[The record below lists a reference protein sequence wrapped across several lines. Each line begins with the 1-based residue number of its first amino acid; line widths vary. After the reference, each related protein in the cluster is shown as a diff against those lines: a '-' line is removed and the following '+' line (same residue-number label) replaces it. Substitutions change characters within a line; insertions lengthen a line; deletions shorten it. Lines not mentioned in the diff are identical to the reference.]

1 MNFGWRRWPIS
12 KTEKPNKPNKP
23 NKPKARKTMILKDE
37 SSSGWENPSAGI
49 HGAVCVDVTDLGL
62 QQTNYGEKR
71 QLRLT
76 FSLDQNKSDGKPIV
90 ISRKYTATLNE
101 KGALRKDL
109 KTWRGADLTA
119 DEKAEF
125 NAEKLIGAQA
135 QVNIEEFQKNDGTT
149 GTSIGAILPPADGQ
163 DIKADPDYERVQDRK
178 PNNSEEDPF

>member
-90 ISRKYTATLNE
+90 ISRKYTATLN
-101 KGALRKDL
+101 
-109 KTWRGADLTA
+109 
-119 DEKAEF
+119 
-125 NAEKLIGAQA
+125 
-135 QVNIEEFQKNDGTT
+135 
-149 GTSIGAILPPADGQ
+149 
-163 DIKADPDYERVQDRK
+163 
-178 PNNSEEDPF
+178 